1 MTDFTRQSRP
11 TTDHG
16 DQPLL
21 VRGISRLPQVQT
33 LTGLSRSTIYRKEI
47 GGTFPKRRRLGD
59 NSVGWLTS
67 EILDWIAST
76 QQQQLAQPATA
87 CPIVATPPAW
97 HSEPTTTFVSSVDK
111 LQAKAKRSCPL
122 VKDMTANR
130 KKRKKQYA
138 SEYTRK

>member
-1 MTDFTRQSRP
+1 MDFTRQSRP

-47 GGTFPKRRRLGD
+47 RGTFPKRRRLGD

-76 QQQQLAQPATA
+76 QQQQLAQPAVL
-87 CPIVATPPAW
+87 CPVAATPPAW
-97 HSEPTTTFVSSVDK
+97 HSEPATNFVSPAES
-111 LQAKAKRSCPL
+111 LQVKAKRPCP
-122 VKDMTANR
+122 VKRNMAANENASNKETLYDYN
-130 KKRKKQYA
+130 KK
-138 SEYTRK
+138 

>member
-1 MTDFTRQSRP
+1 MMDFTRQSRP

-47 GGTFPKRRRLGD
+47 RGTFPKRRRLGD

-67 EILDWIAST
+67 EVLDWIAST

-97 HSEPTTTFVSSVDK
+97 HSESATNFVSPVES
-111 LQAKAKRSCPL
+111 LQVKAKRPRP
-122 VKDMTANR
+122 VKRSMAANKNET
-130 KKRKKQYA
+130 KKETTYEYSKK
-138 SEYTRK
+138 

>member
-1 MTDFTRQSRP
+1 MMDFTKQPRP
-11 TTDHG
+11 ATDHG

-21 VRGISRLPQVQT
+21 IRGISRLPQVQT

-47 GGTFPKRRRLGD
+47 RGTFPKRRRLGD

-76 QQQQLAQPATA
+76 QQQQLAQPAIA

-97 HSEPTTTFVSSVDK
+97 HSESATTFVSSVAE
-111 LQAKAKRSCPL
+111 LQAKAKRPCS
-122 VKDMTANR
+122 VKRNMAANENASNKETLYDYN
-130 KKRKKQYA
+130 KK
-138 SEYTRK
+138 

>member
-1 MTDFTRQSRP
+1 MTDFTRQPRP
-11 TTDHG
+11 ATDHG

-76 QQQQLAQPATA
+76 QQQQLAQPANA

-97 HSEPTTTFVSSVDK
+97 HSEPATTFVSSVDE
-111 LQAKAKRSCPL
+111 LQAKAKRPRPSSQD
-122 VKDMTANR
+122 VAANKPTNR
-130 KKRKKQYA
+130 SKYDPKYNK
-138 SEYTRK
+138 E